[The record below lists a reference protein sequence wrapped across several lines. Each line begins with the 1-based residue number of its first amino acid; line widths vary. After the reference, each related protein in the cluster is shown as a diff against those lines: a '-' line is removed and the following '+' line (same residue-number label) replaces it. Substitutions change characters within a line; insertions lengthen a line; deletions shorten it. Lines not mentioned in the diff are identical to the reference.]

1 RSYLLAIRTN
11 VGFTHD
17 LAPFLVF
24 RGHERSVRIDGS
36 TSVLDAETI
45 ETLDH
50 IRHEQY
56 FVDIRIDR
64 QSQFGWHV
72 GRADYAVPAGGV
84 EIFESLVSHGGDV
97 GKSFGAFE
105 SRLGEGI
112 QLPALHV
119 RGGCRHGVE
128 AEIDLPAD
136 QVRVHGPRSAIGN
149 MNTVDVRRHVEHRSG
164 QMLDRAR
171 AGRTEG
177 DFS

>member
-1 RSYLLAIRTN
+1 
-11 VGFTHD
+11 
-17 LAPFLVF
+17 
-24 RGHERSVRIDGS
+24 
-36 TSVLDAETI
+36 
-45 ETLDH
+45 
-50 IRHEQY
+50 
-56 FVDIRIDR
+56 
-64 QSQFGWHV
+64 
-72 GRADYAVPAGGV
+72 DYAVPAGGV

-149 MNTVDVRRHVEHRSG
+149 VNTVDVRRHVEHRSG

-177 DFS
+177 DFSRFLFAQFDYVCDCQARVTFVGHQQVRRGPDQGNGLKVAQGVVGNG